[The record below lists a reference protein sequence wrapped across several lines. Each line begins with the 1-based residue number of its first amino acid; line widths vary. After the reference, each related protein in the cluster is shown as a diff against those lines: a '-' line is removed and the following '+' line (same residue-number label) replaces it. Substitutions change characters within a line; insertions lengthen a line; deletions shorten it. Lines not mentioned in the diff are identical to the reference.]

1 MTGLWKGVFYIND
14 RLVYKVTDRPV
25 YRGIFLPLTVDQ
37 FMKGYLT
44 INGRPIYGRVF
55 SICHL
60 NLNIRPDMLISNLQ
74 CLLLP
79 LKHFKI
85 LCDIPTL
92 VWISDQ
98 IPSNGMCDVPLSN
111 FWNIIS
117 VQLSVYLNL
126 YLQVSH
132 SQLSSFLLFI
142 YKSGYKFHMKKC
154 VLRICKVF

>member
-1 MTGLWKGVFYIND
+1 MGLLMTGLWKGVFHIND
-14 RLVYKVTDRPV
+14 RLVYKVTHRPV

-37 FMKGYLT
+37 SMEGYFT
-44 INGRPIYGRVF
+44 INGRPVYGRVF
-55 SICHL
+55 SICHP
-60 NLNIRPDMLISNLQ
+60 NLNIRPDMLISNVR

-85 LCDIPTL
+85 LCDVPTL

-111 FWNIIS
+111 FWNILS

-126 YLQVSH
+126 YLQVWH
-132 SQLSSFLLFI
+132 SQQSSFFLFI
-142 YKSGYKFHMKKC
+142 
-154 VLRICKVF
+154 